1 MHHHWQDL
9 NLRKKTQFEPPE
21 NPPFGLHDEDQT
33 PMRLPLFSVDRGY
46 QQNPRFV
53 LPDSDIPQFLNPL
66 RANQR
71 FQPSVNLQF
80 DPHEASR
87 FQRPESSQFDV
98 HPENPRFQRPEG
110 PYFEPYDSQP
120 ENPRFQRPESPQ
132 FDPHEGPYFEP
143 HDPQPEN
150 PRFQRPEIPQFDPHE
165 GPQVDP
171 HPESQSFELLDFERP
186 ESPQFDPDIQN
197 ARFVQ
202 LSLELSTMRQVI
214 SDLEAR
220 LQETNDRV
228 DDHDNVIGEMS
239 EILDE
244 LISRQPLDS
253 L

>member
-1 MHHHWQDL
+1 MTSFKKCVILLAFASHLLAPSLAGFEPQ
-9 NLRKKTQFEPPE
+9 KKTQFEPPE

-53 LPDSDIPQFLNPL
+53 FPDSDIPQFLNPL

-110 PYFEPYDSQP
+110 PYFEP
-120 ENPRFQRPESPQ
+120 
-132 FDPHEGPYFEP
+132 

-150 PRFQRPEIPQFDPHE
+150 PRFQRPEIPQFEPHDI
-165 GPQVDP
+165 QT
-171 HPESQSFELLDFERP
+171 
-186 ESPQFDPDIQN
+186 PDIQN
-197 ARFVQ
+197 VRFVQ

-214 SDLEAR
+214 SDLETR

-244 LISRQPLDS
+244 LMSYNHK
-253 L
+253 

>member
-1 MHHHWQDL
+1 MTSFKKSVILLTFASHLLAPSLAGFEPQ
-9 NLRKKTQFEPPE
+9 KKTQFEPPE

-33 PMRLPLFSVDRGY
+33 PIRLPLFSVDRGY

-53 LPDSDIPQFLNPL
+53 FPDSDIPQFLNPL

-98 HPENPRFQRPEG
+98 HPENPRF
-110 PYFEPYDSQP
+110 
-120 ENPRFQRPESPQ
+120 
-132 FDPHEGPYFEP
+132 DPHEGPYFEP

-150 PRFQRPEIPQFDPHE
+150 PRFQRPEIPQFEPHE

-244 LISRQPLDS
+244 LISGQPLGS

>member
-1 MHHHWQDL
+1 MTSFKKCVILLTFASHLLAPSLAGFEPQ
-9 NLRKKTQFEPPE
+9 KKTQFEPPE

-33 PMRLPLFSVDRGY
+33 PIRLPLFSVDRGY

-98 HPENPRFQRPEG
+98 HPENPRFQRPE
-110 PYFEPYDSQP
+110 
-120 ENPRFQRPESPQ
+120 
-132 FDPHEGPYFEP
+132 
-143 HDPQPEN
+143 
-150 PRFQRPEIPQFDPHE
+150 IPQFEPHE

-171 HPESQSFELLDFERP
+171 HPESQSFELLGFERP

-239 EILDE
+239 DILDE
-244 LISRQPLDS
+244 LISGQPLGS